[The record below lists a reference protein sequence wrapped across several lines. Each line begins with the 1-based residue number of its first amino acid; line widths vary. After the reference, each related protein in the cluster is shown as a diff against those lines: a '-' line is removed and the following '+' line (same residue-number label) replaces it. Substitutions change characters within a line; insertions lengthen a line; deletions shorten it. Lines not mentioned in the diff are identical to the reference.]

1 MIRGN
6 RKERLFNQIV
16 SASPFTLTE
25 KQTITRTIPLPKSEV
40 NKVLQELF
48 TVMIEPDEVIESNQI
63 VAWRK
68 GEGLETPIDCVI
80 MYDYEGDKQRA
91 VYLRVQDGGP
101 HFRERN
107 KEESTFQGSEFDG
120 EDKITPRMMNRK
132 WITGIPYKMAIPKS
146 RTLNFS
152 RGGFL

>member
-1 MIRGN
+1 MIREKG
-6 RKERLFNQIV
+6 KERLFNQIV

-48 TVMIEPDEVIESNQI
+48 TVMIEPDEVIEPNQI

-68 GEGLETPIDCVI
+68 REGLENPIDCII
-80 MYDYEGDKQRA
+80 MYDYEGDKQRV
-91 VYLRVQDGGP
+91 VYLRVQD
-101 HFRERN
+101 RESFGLM
-107 KEESTFQGSEFDG
+107 ESTFQGSEFDG
-120 EDKITPRMMNRK
+120 GDKITPRMMNRK
-132 WITGIPYKMAIPKS
+132 WITGIPYKMSIPKS

-152 RGGFL
+152 RRGFQ

>member
-1 MIRGN
+1 MIFGKN
-6 RKERLFNQIV
+6 KERLFNQIV

-48 TVMIEPDEVIESNQI
+48 TVMIEPDEVIEPNQI

-68 GEGLETPIDCVI
+68 REGLENPIDCVI

-91 VYLRVQDGGP
+91 VYLRVQDGG
-101 HFRERN
+101 HFGKRN
-107 KEESTFQGSEFDG
+107 EKESTFQGSEFDG
-120 EDKITPRMMNRK
+120 GDKITPRMMNRK
-132 WITGIPYKMAIPKS
+132 WITGIPYKMSIPKS

-152 RGGFL
+152 RSGFQ